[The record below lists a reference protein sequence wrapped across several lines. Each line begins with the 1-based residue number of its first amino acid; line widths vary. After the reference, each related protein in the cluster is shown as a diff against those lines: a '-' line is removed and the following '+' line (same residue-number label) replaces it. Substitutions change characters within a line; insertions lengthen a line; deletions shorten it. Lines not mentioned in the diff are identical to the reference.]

1 MKKRRHSIIRLLAAA
16 LALALFPFAAQA
28 SGENTLESAPEV
40 AMQAETPA
48 EETLPEPSWS
58 GMDEPVTP
66 DSFWNAYA
74 YIPERYGVDYE
85 WLEKAGYEDKYY
97 IDPYLTLE
105 EYRRVLELKAAVE
118 AGEKSLEDISY
129 PAAPDELK
137 IAVYPL
143 DPGEF
148 NGETYYVTLPSRKLK
163 DYDLLY
169 LLYCFDQAGIP
180 FEPEELSSRNCMR
193 GYTNNG
199 RTRELAPEEQE
210 RMDALLKQV
219 AKGTL
224 TEADIDPETKC
235 ASVSTWFGPLCFYP
249 YRRMTDDELAAFA
262 LVRESRWD
270 DDPDDVEKKARDFAG
285 TLLDLPLSMKLAEA
299 WRSTVPYSDT
309 TDGYGITFRL
319 GATDENGKVKE
330 EQGDPYEVYAW
341 LRKRRDNGA
350 LFADTLEVQFYSWYG
365 SFYTREEGEQKTRDE
380 MMEIGTKWLKEHVK
394 ILTDKYEFKYDDD
407 FGYYR
412 IWAESNTWYFFVE
425 MSRDGFIYRFS
436 AQLVV

>member
-1 MKKRRHSIIRLLAAA
+1 MKKRNTMIRLLAAA

-48 EETLPEPSWS
+48 EETEPSWG
-58 GMDEPVTP
+58 GMDEPVTA
-66 DSFWNAYA
+66 DSFWSAYA
-74 YIPERYGVDYE
+74 YIPERYGVDYK
-85 WLEKAGYEDKYY
+85 WLEESGYQDEFY

-105 EYRRVLELKAAVE
+105 EYKRVLELKAEVE
-118 AGEKSLEDISY
+118 AGEKSLADISY

-169 LLYCFDQAGIP
+169 LLSCFEQAGIP
-180 FEPEELSSRNCMR
+180 FEPEELCSRNCMR
-193 GYTNNG
+193 GYIDNG
-199 RTRELAPEEQE
+199 GTRKLAPEEQE
-210 RMDALLKQV
+210 RMAALLKQV

-270 DDPDDVEKKARDFAG
+270 DDPDDVERKARDFAG
-285 TLLDLPLSMKLAEA
+285 TLLDLPMSMKLAES

-309 TDGYGITFRL
+309 TDGYGMTFRL

-330 EQGDPYEVYAW
+330 EKGEPCEVYAW
-341 LRKRRDNGA
+341 LRKRRDNGG
-350 LFADTLEVQFYSWYG
+350 LVADTLEVQFYSWYG
-365 SFYTREEGEQKTRDE
+365 SFFTRAEGEQKTRDE

-394 ILTDKYEFKYDDD
+394 ILNDKYEFKYEDE

-412 IWAESNTWYFFVE
+412 IWAEGDHWYFFVE

-436 AQLVV
+436 AQLLV